1 MNSRLRFRSI
11 CLFTA
16 LAGFVLTTGCTT
28 APRTSEER
36 AQLISNAEATIAKA
50 RQADP
55 DFAKFLDSAAG
66 FVVFPKVAKGAAGV
80 GGAYGKGVLFL
91 RGRAVGF
98 TTMTQATVGA
108 QLGGQGYA
116 EIIAFETP
124 EAVKNFERGNF
135 TFAAQASAVAL
146 KSGATKNA
154 KYTDGVAVFSFDE
167 TGLMAEASI
176 GGQKFDYQPNDE
188 VKDQGK

>member
-1 MNSRLRFRSI
+1 MNSRLRSRSI

-16 LAGFVLTTGCTT
+16 VAALVLTTGCTT

-66 FVVFPKVAKGAAGV
+66 FVVFPKIAKGAAGV

-91 RGRAVGF
+91 RGQAVGF

-146 KSGATKNA
+146 KSGASKNA

-167 TGLMAEASI
+167 TGLMAEAAI
-176 GGQKFDYQPNDE
+176 GGQKFDYEPKEQA
-188 VKDQGK
+188 K

>member
-1 MNSRLRFRSI
+1 MNSRLRSRSMWV
-11 CLFTA
+11 FTA
-16 LAGFVLTTGCTT
+16 LAAFILTTGCT

-66 FVVFPKVAKGAAGV
+66 FVVFPSVKKGAAGV

-98 TTMTQATVGA
+98 TEMTQATVGA
-108 QLGGQGYA
+108 QLGGQGYV

-124 EAVKNFERGNF
+124 EAVKNFQRGNF

-146 KSGATKNA
+146 KSGASKNA

-167 TGLMAEASI
+167 TGLMAEAAI
-176 GGQKFDYQPNDE
+176 GGQKFDYQPME
-188 VKDQGK
+188 QAKEESK